1 MKPTPKTDKCIELL
15 DNAEK
20 IFWRSIR
27 EITSGH
33 DWTCGYLKD
42 IFLKDIFFARSIL
55 IRKCIVQ
62 NKAKRPYISAKTAK
76 AVFLAGGKKKSI
88 FEPYFEKVW
97 NEITELDSITLQ
109 DLKMNFGSFAPKLMI
124 FPNTSKLCSSNM
136 EMC

>member
-88 FEPYFEKVW
+88 LSL
-97 NEITELDSITLQ
+97 I
-109 DLKMNFGSFAPKLMI
+109 LKRFG
-124 FPNTSKLCSSNM
+124 TR
-136 EMC
+136 